1 MFRTKPSRTE
11 RLKAHVVEAREQAA
25 PLANEAVERVRYA
38 WDEAKDR
45 AAPAMADLGERA
57 KPKVEAAQ
65 STLVETVL
73 PKMGAVLGAAA
84 GAFSEGADQARE
96 RVREAA
102 EPQVNRARSGAHQ
115 GGDRV
120 RDAYRV
126 LSGEAVAKPR
136 HGKGKW
142 LVLVGLM
149 AAVVAGLA
157 AYRRK
162 QQQANDPWATP
173 YGGGTVTPA
182 NGSLKDRA
190 ASTVESA
197 KEAVSEAA
205 AKAKDTAA
213 DLAAKGQSA
222 LADAKDRSDELVDE
236 ADMEAV
242 SMRTDAA
249 LDESLAGAPAPS
261 SGQVT
266 AVDALPDSD
275 AITSDAVN
283 GGTVVPKGGSKA
295 SRKDKLT

>member
-25 PLANEAVERVRYA
+25 PLATETVERVRDA
-38 WDEAKDR
+38 WEEAKDR

-57 KPKVEAAQ
+57 RPKVEAAQ

-102 EPQVNRARSGAHQ
+102 EPQMERARGGAHASSE
-115 GGDRV
+115 RV

-126 LSGEAVAKPR
+126 LSGEAVAKPKR
-136 HGKGKW
+136 GKGTW
-142 LVLVGLM
+142 LVLIGLV
-149 AAVVAGLA
+149 AAAFAGLA
-157 AYRRK
+157 AYRK
-162 QQQANDPWATP
+162 QQQVNDPWATP
-173 YGGGTVTPA
+173 YGEGTLTPV

-197 KEAVSEAA
+197 KEAVSDAA
-205 AKAKDTAA
+205 SKAKDAA
-213 DLAAKGQSA
+213 AELAAKGQSA
-222 LADAKDRSDELVDE
+222 LADAKDRSGESVDE
-236 ADMEAV
+236 AEMEAV

-249 LDESLAGAPAPS
+249 LDESLAGAPTTP

-266 AVDALPDSD
+266 SVDPLPDSD
-275 AITSDAVN
+275 AITSDAVD
-283 GGTVVPKGGSKA
+283 GGTVVPKGGAKGA
-295 SRKDKLT
+295 RKGKLT